1 MKKSIKSTNI
11 TKTDLSLYCAYKCT
25 CTNFF
30 TTLPIFLIKKLKISE
45 APFCTCIYCRFV
57 MCAPKK
63 VNRQY
68 HVFK

>member
-30 TTLPIFLIKKLKISE
+30 YDITNFFNKKK
-45 APFCTCIYCRFV
+45 
-57 MCAPKK
+57 
-63 VNRQY
+63 
-68 HVFK
+68 